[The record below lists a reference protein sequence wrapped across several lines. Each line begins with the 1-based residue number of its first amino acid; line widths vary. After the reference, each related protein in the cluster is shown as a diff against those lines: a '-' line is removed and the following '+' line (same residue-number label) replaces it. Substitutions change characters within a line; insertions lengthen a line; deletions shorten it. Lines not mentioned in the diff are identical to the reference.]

1 MTYARKI
8 KSRSARGRVVRAV
21 AKSTKGGKVT
31 SESLGDYSVN
41 FGDIEDDASYLGV
54 NNILNMHKDFVL

>member
-21 AKSTKGGKVT
+21 AKSTKGGK
-31 SESLGDYSVN
+31 GPIKKRPAYKK
-41 FGDIEDDASYLGV
+41 A
-54 NNILNMHKDFVL
+54 MKK